1 MKIAVFS
8 DNIIRRKL
16 TDRFAYSLHY
26 LQSRVFCVDYG
37 TSAEIVYESR
47 GKLIGGSL
55 SRERTVEKSTI
66 RNEGGDI
73 YWWQRW
79 DTRSNK
85 KETDGI
91 HDGGIRD
98 PTRKRLTGY
107 KVDTRSNKKETD
119 GIHGGY
125 DIQRVRDL
133 FRDSADY
140 KRQRANISLCNKRLV
155 WRCGGEDKETLANA
169 KKLYS
174 S

>member
-1 MKIAVFS
+1 M
-8 DNIIRRKL
+8 
-16 TDRFAYSLHY
+16 
-26 LQSRVFCVDYG
+26 
-37 TSAEIVYESR
+37 VYESR

-73 YWWQRW
+73 YWWQRRW

-91 HDGGIRD
+91 RRIRD
-98 PTRKRLTGY
+98 PTRDCVSTVKCQCLS
-107 KVDTRSNKKETD
+107 DWC
-119 GIHGGY
+119 GY

-133 FRDSADY
+133 YRDNADY
-140 KRQRANISLCNKRLV
+140 KRQRTNISLCSKRLV

-169 KKLYS
+169 KRLYS